1 MYFCT
6 IFEALATQ
14 YYLFFAGGGRKIRIP
29 IRFFYFSFFETISY
43 FLGTGTYGTGE
54 KRRKPMQLSSL
65 TYLLEDSEVIDDLK
79 IINKNKAFSV
89 RKLGF

>member
-1 MYFCT
+1 MTELRTEFFQALT
-6 IFEALATQ
+6 PNNFIFL
-14 YYLFFAGGGRKIRIP
+14 
-29 IRFFYFSFFETISY
+29 FETIY
-43 FLGTGTYGTGE
+43 CFLGTGTYGTGE

-89 RKLGF
+89 RTLIFWFHS